1 MIMFETA
8 PDGFVLKELGRC
20 GLTIEWKASEDAG
33 FILLPICDERGR
45 PASDGRTDVVRVR
58 GYANPGSS
66 VTIHPFAPEQYK
78 TLVHGQD
85 RSGGRGPAPE
95 SRRKEST

>member
-1 MIMFETA
+1 MIFHKFTRHDNRRKVA
-8 PDGFVLKELGRC
+8 LGA
-20 GLTIEWKASEDAG
+20 T
-33 FILLPICDERGR
+33 
-45 PASDGRTDVVRVR
+45 RTDVVRVR
-58 GYANPGSS
+58 RYANTGSS

-85 RSGGRGPAPE
+85 RSGGWGPAPE